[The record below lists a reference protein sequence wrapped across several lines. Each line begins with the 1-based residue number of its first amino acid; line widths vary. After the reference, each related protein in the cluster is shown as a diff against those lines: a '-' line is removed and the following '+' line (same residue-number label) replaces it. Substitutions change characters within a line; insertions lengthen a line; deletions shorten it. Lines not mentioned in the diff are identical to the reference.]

1 MGEVPEGGEKGRSKD
16 FEKGGMMA
24 IFIIKDRRRFPRFN
38 CSHLASYTRF
48 DQEGRQCEE
57 EKVKTVDLSPEGLRI
72 QAYSPIPANEV
83 LDLTV
88 AIREE
93 LFNARGKVIRC
104 EPSADGIF
112 NVGIAFLELDE
123 GNFHILYHYFQDILR
138 GKGRSTTK

>member
-1 MGEVPEGGEKGRSKD
+1 
-16 FEKGGMMA
+16 MMA

-48 DQEGRQCEE
+48 DEEGRQCEE

-104 EPSADGIF
+104 ESSAGGKF
-112 NVGIAFLELDE
+112 NVGIAFLDVDE
-123 GNFHILYHYFQDILR
+123 NNRRILYDYFREIL
-138 GKGRSTTK
+138 GGGE